1 MKVIRFIFNVLTLIS
16 SVILLFTMVCLVGN
30 IGSAIQENELIRSVC
45 VLNLFISPVL
55 TIINSTFNLNKGE

>member
-16 SVILLFTMVCLVGN
+16 SVILLFTIVGVVGD
-30 IGSAIQENELIRSVC
+30 ISGSIQENELIRSIC
-45 VLNLFISPVL
+45 VFNLFISPVL

>member
-1 MKVIRFIFNVLTLIS
+1 MKIVRFIFNVLTLIS

-30 IGSAIQENELIRSVC
+30 IGGAIQENELIRSIC

-55 TIINSTFNLNKGE
+55 TIVNSTFNLNKGE

>member
-1 MKVIRFIFNVLTLIS
+1 MKIIRFIFNVLTLIS

-30 IGSAIQENELIRSVC
+30 LGSTIQANEIIRSVC

>member
-30 IGSAIQENELIRSVC
+30 LGGTIQENEIIRSVC
-45 VLNLFISPVL
+45 VFNLFISPVL